1 MAVKTKRFWAIVF
14 PLCLILVL
22 PALAAAA
29 DGWSWPNL
37 NPFAKKESARA
48 SDSGFSLN
56 GRKPSS
62 SYASARKTEPSTWQK
77 VSTGT
82 ANTWKKTTSA
92 LTPWKNDSPP
102 PPKPSGSRGYKSS
115 IKSAPPSK
123 TTWYNPTT
131 WFAGEEKKPES
142 KGPGSVTDFISQPRM
157 PF

>member
-1 MAVKTKRFWAIVF
+1 MAVKTKRVWAIVF
-14 PLCLILVL
+14 PLCLLLIL
-22 PALAAAA
+22 PAVTAAE
-29 DGWSWPNL
+29 GWSWPNL
-37 NPFAKKESARA
+37 NPFAKKESARS
-48 SDSGFSLN
+48 SDSGWSLN

-62 SYASARKTEPSTWQK
+62 SYASARKSEPSMWDK

-82 ANTWKKTTSA
+82 ANTWKKTSSA

-102 PPKPSGSRGYKSS
+102 PKPSGSRGYRSS
-115 IKSAPPSK
+115 IKSAPQSK

-131 WFAGEEKKPES
+131 WFGGEEKKKPES